1 MKCEDNGSRREGK
14 LEDQCTENGSDTSE
28 GLVNPVEN
36 SSLKTKEDVSE
47 ATLWK
52 FHRRNVC
59 IVILRATTNAIC
71 ILPLGNPCRS
81 PSPAVSNVH
90 FWSVNLQ
97 NIVLWELPREKG
109 CKISFS
115 VQYKI
120 YGEKDWKNKKECQNI
135 TRAYCDL
142 SNETADSEEY
152 YYARVRAISRAGFSD
167 WNKSGR
173 FNPKVETTISSPKV
187 EVKAGVCSISITLT
201 APKKWKTNNEAE
213 AISLAKIFH
222 DLKYNL
228 SVTNRKT
235 NKSLI
240 FLEDGNFKKVDTLD
254 HDTTYCVTAQT
265 VEFSFHRISE
275 PSETVCATTPKD
287 PVKQMIKMIL
297 LGCVLPVFVSIFL
310 FTLLG
315 CFMYK
320 YVYISDQKQPVNL
333 LLQYRPSKAFI
344 FIPPEP
350 LKVNVMVLENTGKKA
365 LSNGCIDAGD
375 GNALLT
381 SLVSSKSANEWKGLP
396 LSISSSEIVYK
407 SQSVEKPTTKECAS
421 SSENVV
427 QASYQPQQDNHGV
440 QSHPSNGRKT
450 PSDVQYGII
459 VMENMIQPQQQQNI
473 QLPSEKSTE
482 LLKIGYKSQLAT
494 EPLNRN
500 ATQHSVAY
508 SFIETDTTRG
518 PYCKQV
524 FNSLNGEFDEPQQTI
539 YTHCPEASGMN
550 TQTIVNDTNSTR
562 FGLYGPIDLQSET
575 LYLPM
580 MHQELEQCN
589 YKSQFQPQLLTGKT
603 ILCDDDHCSGIM
615 LSNFYLLNE
624 EQRDEGEEPDTTILD
639 WDINT
644 GRLTIPDSENNSF
657 LTQAAGP
664 ETNLLS
670 SLYTK
675 DLSDESIMAEEDNCI
690 SQFQKHWTLHVQT

>member
-1 MKCEDNGSRREGK
+1 MDEQRRPCSGIIM
-14 LEDQCTENGSDTSE
+14 
-28 GLVNPVEN
+28 
-36 SSLKTKEDVSE
+36 SLT
-47 ATLWK
+47 TLL
-52 FHRRNVC
+52 
-59 IVILRATTNAIC
+59 VILLSLSEVT
-71 ILPLGNPCRS
+71 GNPCRS
-81 PSPAVSNVH
+81 PSPVLSNVH

-109 CKISFS
+109 CKMSFS

-152 YYARVRAISRAGFSD
+152 YYARVRAISGAGSSD
-167 WNKSGR
+167 WKKSQR
-173 FNPKVETTISSPKV
+173 FNPKVETTITSPNV
-187 EVKAGVCSISITLT
+187 EVKAGVCSISITLM
-201 APKKWKTNNEAE
+201 APQKWKANNEAQ

-228 SVTNRKT
+228 TVTNRKT

-240 FLEDGNFKKVDTLD
+240 FLEDDNFKKVDTLE

-287 PVKQMIKMIL
+287 PVKQLIKMIL
-297 LGCVLPVFVSIFL
+297 LGCVLPVFVFIFL

-320 YVYISDQKQPVNL
+320 YVYSSEQKQPVNL

-365 LSNGCIDAGD
+365 LSNGCVDADD

-396 LSISSSEIVYK
+396 LSISSSEVVYK
-407 SQSVEKPTTKECAS
+407 SQNMEKPTTKECAS
-421 SSENVV
+421 SSKNVV
-427 QASYQPQQDNHGV
+427 QASYEPQQDNHGV
-440 QSHPSNGRKT
+440 QSHPSSGTKT

-459 VMENMIQPQQQQNI
+459 VMDNMIQPQRQRNI
-473 QLPSEKSTE
+473 HLPSEKSTE
-482 LLKIGYKSQLAT
+482 LLKIGYKSQLPT
-494 EPLNRN
+494 QPLNRN

-508 SFIETDTTRG
+508 SFVETDTTHG
-518 PYCKQV
+518 PYCKQF
-524 FNSLNGEFDEPQQTI
+524 FNSLNGEFDEQRQTI
-539 YTHCPEASGMN
+539 YTHCPDASGMN
-550 TQTIVNDTNSTR
+550 TQTIVNDTNCTR
-562 FGLYGPIDLQSET
+562 VGLYEPQSEM

-589 YKSQFQPQLLTGKT
+589 YKSQFLPQLLTGKT
-603 ILCDDDHCSGIM
+603 ILGDDDHCSGIM
-615 LSNFYLLNE
+615 LNNFYLLHD
-624 EQRDEGEEPDTTILD
+624 EQCDEGEEPDATILH

-644 GRLTIPDSENNSF
+644 GRLPDSENNSF

-675 DLSDESIMAEEDNCI
+675 NLSDESIMAEEDNCI
-690 SQFQKHWTLHVQT
+690 SQFQKHWRLHVQT